1 MKHSKYNNEL
11 SAEKKAEEMIK
22 RYGSTDAKVQVN
34 QILYLIEDKDAKTR
48 NYWDKVLF
56 LLRNPDY
63 LNKSVI

>member
-11 SAEKKAEEMIK
+11 STEKKAEEMIK
-22 RYGSTDAKVQVN
+22 RYGSVDAKVQVN